1 MSVSMALTN
10 LEAIMISVLALM
22 SFSVTNFNFSLYH
35 LFMWRDKE
43 RSCRLL
49 NVFYGYIA
57 AGLQAGSAMCLASL
71 FRDKILDLEI
81 EHFNTIFSNFYIAR
95 CQVNQYHVLS

>member
-1 MSVSMALTN
+1 MALTN
-10 LEAIMISVLALM
+10 FEAIMISVLALL

-35 LFMWRDKE
+35 LFMWKDKE

-57 AGLQAGSAMCLASL
+57 AGLQAGSVMCLASL
-71 FRDKILDLEI
+71 FRDKILNLDI
-81 EHFNTIFSNFYIAR
+81 QHFNTIWSNFYISR
-95 CQVNQYHVLS
+95 

>member
-1 MSVSMALTN
+1 MALTYF
-10 LEAIMISVLALM
+10 EAVMISFLAVM
-22 SFSVTNFNFSLYH
+22 SLTVCNFNFSLYH

-57 AGLQAGSAMCLASL
+57 LSLQAGSVMCCLSL
-71 FRDKILDLEI
+71 FRDKILNWEI
-81 EHFNTIFSNFYIAR
+81 EYFHWIMTNFYFSR
-95 CQVNQYHVLS
+95 

>member
-1 MSVSMALTN
+1 MALTN
-10 LEAIMISVLALM
+10 FEAIMISVLALL

-35 LFMWRDKE
+35 LFMWKDKE

-57 AGLQAGSAMCLASL
+57 ISLQAGSLMCVLSL
-71 FRDKILDLEI
+71 LRDKILNWEI
-81 EHFNTIFSNFYIAR
+81 EYFNSFLTNFYFVRYYSFISIT
-95 CQVNQYHVLS
+95 L